1 MKSVL
6 YLLWKW
12 IISDNKFC
20 LLTQC
25 AKSKISS
32 LYVVAKPSST
42 CTITF
47 MFYIWK
53 CLEKHVFL
61 EHVHWVHIQYTFLAL
76 FFKILSEY
84 SVQTICQL
92 QTCHVLHVVYCPS
105 YLNGV
110 VQHFDVH
117 FYWSGFFIFIY
128 CHHHRPNIF
137 NVVRLLI
144 INMQF

>member
-32 LYVVAKPSST
+32 LYVVAKPSLT

-92 QTCHVLHVVYCPS
+92 QTCHVLHVAYCPS
-105 YLNGV
+105 YLNVLFSILTSISIGQV
-110 VQHFDVH
+110 FL
-117 FYWSGFFIFIY
+117 FSFIVIIIVL
-128 CHHHRPNIF
+128 IF
-137 NVVRLLI
+137 LMLLDY
-144 INMQF
+144 